1 VDLSAFA
8 LDGKQMKP
16 LRNKVNSLERSGIR
30 TVRFDAPVPDTI
42 LADAKEVSDDWLRIP
57 GRRERRFSLGQFDRN
72 YLKHTPL
79 FVVFARDGR
88 MLAFAN
94 IIPSFHPGDT
104 TVDLMRHRTDSPN
117 GTMDY
122 MFIKLFLLSKEQGF
136 RRFDMGMAPMAGF
149 REKEEASKEERA
161 VHYFLQR
168 LNFLFSYQGLMHFKS
183 KFATIWEP
191 RYLIHRHA
199 LDLPRIALAIA
210 RVSEVRGETE
220 FEITEHGETRQTASA
235 G

>member
-1 VDLSAFA
+1 M
-8 LDGKQMKP
+8 KQM
-16 LRNKVNSLERSGIR
+16 RSKVRSLEKSGIR
-30 TVRFDAPVPDTI
+30 TARFDPPVADAV
-42 LADAKEVSDDWLRIP
+42 LAQAKEVSDDWLRIP
-57 GRRERRFSLGQFDRN
+57 GRRERRFSLGQFERN
-72 YLKHTPL
+72 YLKGNPL
-79 FVVFARDGR
+79 IAVFAGDGR

-104 TVDLMRHRTDSPN
+104 TVDLMRHRSDAPN

-122 MFIKLFLLSKEQGF
+122 LFIKLFLMSKEQGF
-136 RRFDMGMAPMAGF
+136 HRFDMGMAPMAGF

-161 VHYFLQR
+161 VHFFFQR
-168 LNFLFSYQGLMHFKS
+168 LNFLFSYQGLLHFKS

-191 RYLIHRHA
+191 RYLIHRHV

-210 RVSEVRGETE
+210 KVSEVRGESE
-220 FEITEHGETRQTASA
+220 FEITEHSQTRQAASA